1 MAEAGLAQRHQRV
14 FLDPAP
20 VSRLWVA
27 YDPRRVANRLQ
38 IAGDDFVER
47 RSFRAGDSTMPLRGT
62 ASAVSTMAAI
72 FGAVPPACEAG
83 SRNNFG
89 NLLKP
94 DREVVENQSTV
105 Q

>member
-14 FLDPAP
+14 FLDPAAP
-20 VSRLWVA
+20 LSRLWVA

-83 SRNNFG
+83 SRNG
-89 NLLKP
+89 WATCLSRIGK
-94 DREVVENQSTV
+94 S
-105 Q
+105 